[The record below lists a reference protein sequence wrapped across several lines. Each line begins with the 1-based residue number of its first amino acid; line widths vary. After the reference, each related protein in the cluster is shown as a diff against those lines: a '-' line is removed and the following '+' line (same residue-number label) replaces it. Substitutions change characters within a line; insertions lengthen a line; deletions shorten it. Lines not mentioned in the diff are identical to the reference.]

1 MKELEDKRPGRF
13 GPNSKL
19 SSGYSI
25 TKICFTLGTLLG
37 PVATGFMTRTLGYSY
52 MSYSVGR
59 FFSNLISFLIPL
71 VLPSGHMLNLIFGRN
86 LILCRWC
93 SCSNL
98 PRKETSI

>member
-1 MKELEDKRPGRF
+1 MKELEDRRPGRF

-59 FFSNLISFLIPL
+59 FFFQ
-71 VLPSGHMLNLIFGRN
+71 LIFRF
-86 LILCRWC
+86 WA
-93 SCSNL
+93 
-98 PRKETSI
+98 P